1 MKSHPTPNI
10 ILLGS
15 LFGTT
20 LVASRFS
27 VGQMAPLT
35 YVSIRLSL
43 AALGFLVIYYLL
55 PNNRRKWPR
64 GNKLWQRAAI
74 LGVFGTAVPMISFV
88 GSLQY
93 LSSGVTSVLMTTSPA
108 FTVILAH
115 FMLTDERLTLTTGLG
130 VILAFIGAM
139 FLTLRGE
146 SGLAEMAQANPL
158 GYVLVFMG
166 ILSASV
172 MAIYIRRNMS
182 TYDIIDVATIRMI
195 VSAVVVL
202 PLGIWISGFD
212 ISQVN
217 NTGWTVVVYA
227 ATFGT
232 FFAMMLDFANT
243 VRFGATIAALVTF
256 VIPVVAVISGSLLLG
271 EQTTSGMLVGMAL
284 VILGIWFIIR
294 K

>member
-1 MKSHPTPNI
+1 
-10 ILLGS
+10 
-15 LFGTT
+15 
-20 LVASRFS
+20 
-27 VGQMAPLT
+27 MAPLT